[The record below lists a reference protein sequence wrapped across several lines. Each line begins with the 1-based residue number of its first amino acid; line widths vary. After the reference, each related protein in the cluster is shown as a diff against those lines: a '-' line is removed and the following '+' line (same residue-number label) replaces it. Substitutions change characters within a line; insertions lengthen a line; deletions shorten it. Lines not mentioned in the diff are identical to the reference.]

1 MITKRPL
8 VLALLVALVLV
19 LGGCVGYYGQAVRG
33 HMKIMGERVPLDEV
47 IEDPATTGET
57 RERLELVREARAFA
71 SAELGL
77 PDNGSYSSYVQ
88 LDRPYVV
95 WNVFAAGEFSV
106 EPRRWCF
113 PVAGCVVYR
122 GYFAEEDAQDY
133 AARLDEDGWDTYVGG
148 VAAYSTLGR
157 FDDPVLSSMLGWR
170 DYQLAGLIFHELAHQ
185 VLYVKGDSEFNESF
199 ATAVEEEGL
208 ARWLEA
214 RGEPGELET
223 YRASRVRAG
232 GFSLLIADARQRLGE
247 LYAQD
252 LAAADMRAA
261 KAAAF
266 EDLRTRYRALRESW
280 DGYPGYDAWFAQP
293 LNNAHLVP
301 VATYRR
307 YVPSF
312 RAMLR
317 DVDGDLPAFYAAARE
332 LAELA
337 PEERRA
343 RLDDLLQTAPGETG
357 VLTVER

>member
-1 MITKRPL
+1 MIPIRPL
-8 VLALLVALVLV
+8 VVALLAALV

-33 HMKIMGERVPLDEV
+33 HMKIMGDRVPLDEV
-47 IEDPATTGET
+47 IEDPGTAEET
-57 RERLELVREARAFA
+57 RARLELVREARAFA

-77 PDNGSYSSYVQ
+77 PDNGSYSSYVE

-122 GYFAEEDAQDY
+122 GYFAEEDAERY
-133 AARLDEDGWDTYVGG
+133 AARLTEDGWDTSVGG

-214 RGEPGELET
+214 RGEPGELEA
-223 YRASRVRAG
+223 YRASRARAG
-232 GFSLLIADARQRLGE
+232 GFSLLIADARQRLGQ
-247 LYAQD
+247 LYARD
-252 LAAADMRAA
+252 LDEAEMRAA

-280 DGYPGYDAWFAQP
+280 DGYPGYDAWFEQP
-293 LNNAHLVP
+293 LNNARLVP
-301 VATYRR
+301 VATYRH
-307 YVPSF
+307 YVPAF

-317 DVDGDLPAFYAAARE
+317 EVEGDLPAFYAAARE
-332 LAELA
+332 LGELE

-343 RLDDLLQTAPGETG
+343 RLDDLLQTAPGEAGTLAVG
-357 VLTVER
+357 R